1 MALFRWIFRNVLNS
15 VPFGIATMVAIG
27 LYIAVG
33 SGWVGLREWLE
44 MDELL
49 FFNWWPL
56 KLLIVLLVANLTVVT
71 VVRIPFTPPRYG
83 VWTIHMGII
92 LLVSSLSAYYTFKT
106 EGLMPLIKGRTTAR
120 YYDRWERALY
130 VRSEFGTG
138 TPVTLPGLP
147 RFREYDESFG
157 NAAYLDKP
165 TMRNIE
171 PQVTAIDVKTDQ
183 RSLVS
188 LAQSLGVKDPITLD
202 VIGYYPYATTE
213 RWKIDPAVN
222 STGLH
227 VSNAEHPEQAD
238 WMVARQAAAAV
249 IPIGEAVLEHRH
261 VPTQADIDLSTGAA
275 KRLHKLTITAGGLNE
290 TAFVEPGEEIEVGKT
305 GYTIKVEGFT
315 PQFPTFAS
323 GGKEKADTLTVLIT
337 HRDGV
342 TNSSF
347 RRTIL
352 SEKQP
357 AEGMATQPT
366 TPPAGVQT
374 DFELNVEGA
383 GPFGK
388 RKREGLLDE
397 KIQLKYAFNDPTKLL
412 PTMQDS
418 TVKYVLFTSDDT
430 PGITMLRVSSREASV
445 VNKADYKV
453 DLTLTAP
460 RPMFGGESGERELGK
475 LVIERND
482 HVTVSSE
489 IVPIPQGKR
498 DSQAARAGV
507 GQMVKVRVTCSDWH
521 QDVPVPFD
529 EFALE
534 HSNWVSPKVR
544 VPGAT
549 GEFQLML
556 GNAVL
561 PLPIKVRLENFEPV
575 PYAGGEANRQSF
587 MRDFRSTISMIDTE
601 SGRSERAT
609 ASLNSPAFYA
619 MPSRVPFMPG
629 MSWLF
634 SQASWTPGDLDT
646 TTLQVGNRPA
656 VGMMVTA
663 CGMIFVGLMYAF
675 YAKPF
680 VIKAMKRNA
689 IKAAQERKR
698 PAYGS
703 LSPAVGGES

>member
-1 MALFRWIFRNVLNS
+1 MPVLHWIFRNVLNS
-15 VPFGIATMVAIG
+15 VPFGIVMMVAIG

-33 SGWVGLREWLE
+33 SGWVELREWLE

-56 KLLIVLLVANLTVVT
+56 KLMIVLLIANLTIVT
-71 VVRIPFTPPRYG
+71 IVRIPFTPPRYG

-92 LLVSSLSAYYTFKT
+92 LLVSSLSAYYSFKT
-106 EGLMPLIKGRTTAR
+106 EGLMPLVKGRTTNH

-130 VRSEFGTG
+130 VRSAFGTG
-138 TPVTLPGLP
+138 TPITLPGLP
-147 RFREYDESFG
+147 RFHEYDEAFG
-157 NAAYLDKP
+157 NATYLDRP
-165 TMRNIE
+165 ALRDLE
-171 PQVTAIDVKTDQ
+171 PQVRAVDVKTDQ

-188 LAQSLGVKDPITLD
+188 LSQSLGLKDPITLD
-202 VIGYYPYATTE
+202 VIGYYPYAAAE
-213 RWKIDPAVN
+213 RWKIDPKIN
-222 STGLH
+222 STGLR
-227 VSNAEHPEQAD
+227 VSNADHPETAT
-238 WMVARQAAAAV
+238 WMVARQAAEAV

-261 VPTQADIDLSTGAA
+261 VPTQADIDISTGAA
-275 KRLHKLTITAGGLNE
+275 KRLHKLTITSGEVNE
-290 TAFVEPGEEIEVGKT
+290 TDFVEPGEEIEVGKT

-315 PQFPTFAS
+315 PQFALS
-323 GGKEKADTLTVLIT
+323 DGKSSADALTVLIT

-342 TNSSF
+342 TDKTF

-352 SEKQP
+352 SEKQGGN
-357 AEGMATQPT
+357 EGGEAPT
-366 TPPAGVQT
+366 TQPAGVQT
-374 DFELNVEGA
+374 DFELDVEGA

-388 RKREGLLDE
+388 RKRDGLLDA

-412 PTMQDS
+412 PTMQAS
-418 TVKYVLFTSDDT
+418 TVKYLLFTSDDT
-430 PGITMLRVSSREASV
+430 AGITMLRVSSREASV

-453 DLTLTAP
+453 DLTITAP
-460 RPMFGGESGERELGK
+460 PPIFDGGSGERELGK

-482 HVTVSSE
+482 HVALSND
-489 IVPIPQGKR
+489 IVAIPP
-498 DSQAARAGV
+498 SQRNREESRAGA
-507 GQMVKVRVTCSDWH
+507 GQMVKVRVKCGDWH

-529 EFALE
+529 SFAAE
-534 HSNWVSPKVR
+534 NNWPSPKIQ

-556 GNAVL
+556 GNALL
-561 PLPIKVRLENFEPV
+561 PLPVVVRLENFEPV
-575 PYAGGEANRQSF
+575 PYAGGEANGAAF

-634 SQASWTPGDLDT
+634 SQATWNPNNLDFT
-646 TTLQVGNRPA
+646 VLQVGNRPA
-656 VGMMVTA
+656 VFMMVTA

-675 YAKPF
+675 YARPF
-680 VIKAMKRNA
+680 VVKAMKRRA
-689 IKAAQERKR
+689 IKAAEERRR
-698 PAYGS
+698 PVT
-703 LSPAVGGES
+703 SPAGPELAGSI